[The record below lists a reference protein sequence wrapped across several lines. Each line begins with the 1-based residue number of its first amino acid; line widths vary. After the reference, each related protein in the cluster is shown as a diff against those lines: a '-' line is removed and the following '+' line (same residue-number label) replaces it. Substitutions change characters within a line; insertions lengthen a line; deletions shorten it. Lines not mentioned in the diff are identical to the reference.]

1 MVVVT
6 GPPGVGKTRLGWE
19 LEKYVDGL
27 AETVFWHRG
36 RCPTFGE
43 HTAYWALTEMVRAR
57 LGIAEDDEL
66 AVVEEKRRAVAW
78 PPCSPTPPSR
88 RWWPTGWR
96 RCSACLPQPGTHSHG
111 PT

>member
-6 GPPGVGKTRLGWE
+6 GPPGVGKSRLGWE

-43 HTAYWALTEMVRAR
+43 HTAYWALSEMVRAR
-57 LGIAEDDEL
+57 LGIAEDDDL
-66 AVVEEKRRAVAW
+66 TVVEAKLERSLGDLFPDVTEQALVADRLA
-78 PPCSPTPPSR
+78 PLLGLPTPSRPGPS
-88 RWWPTGWR
+88 
-96 RCSACLPQPGTHSHG
+96 
-111 PT
+111 